1 MRAAFEPRLRFLTA
15 VAAVGLWAIC
25 AQPAG
30 AQTLAEALAGA
41 YATNPT
47 LSAARAELRAVNEG
61 VPQALSNWRP
71 NLTVTGSAGKQ
82 RIDSKA
88 SFSST
93 KETTTPFEA
102 TARLIQPL
110 YRGGRTLAAT
120 ERAEH
125 EVRAQRSTLQSVEQA
140 VLLRAVTAYMDVWR
154 DQAVIEFNV
163 KNEMVIERQL
173 EATEDRF
180 TVGEVT
186 RTDVAQAET
195 RLAVATADRIAA
207 EGALRS
213 SRAVYAEVIGSA
225 PGVLPPPPPLEGMPA
240 SLDAVINLAVSGT
253 PDILAASFAEKAAR
267 RRVREVVG
275 ELLPIVQINESLSHS
290 E

>member
-1 MRAAFEPRLRFLTA
+1 MMIGAKQVSRIASVWPP
-15 VAAVGLWAIC
+15 VAVGLWALG

-61 VPQALSNWRP
+61 VPQALANWRP

-82 RIDSKA
+82 RIDSQS
-88 SFSST
+88 SFLT
-93 KETTTPFEA
+93 NQQTTTPFEA

-110 YRGGRTLAAT
+110 YRGGRTTAAT

-125 EVRAQRSTLQSVEQA
+125 EVRAQRSSLQSVEQA
-140 VLLRAVTAYMDVWR
+140 ILLRASTAYMDVWR
-154 DQAVIEFNV
+154 DQAVVEFNIN
-163 KNEMVIERQL
+163 NERVIERQL

-195 RLAVATADRIAA
+195 RLAVATADRIAV
-207 EGALRS
+207 EGALRT
-213 SRAVYAEVIGSA
+213 SRAVYEEVVGSS
-225 PGVLPPPPPLEGMPA
+225 PGVLAPAPPVEGLPA
-240 SLDAVINLAVSGT
+240 RLA
-253 PDILAASFAEKAAR
+253 
-267 RRVREVVG
+267 EV
-275 ELLPIVQINESLSHS
+275 L
-290 E
+290 